1 MKRNSYIFISL
12 LLSVVLFT
20 SCITEDEYDNSPEG
34 NFEALWQTI
43 DRQYCFLDYKK
54 QEYGLDWN
62 EIYRQY
68 KQRISKGMNN
78 EQLFEVL
85 ADMLNELR
93 DGHVNLSSKLEY
105 SQYREWFDSY
115 PANFS
120 DSIQRVYLG
129 KDYAQSSGRVIGMM
143 SMMDAERA
151 VPGWEFGIEIAPDA
165 RRRGYAR
172 EALQAVMQTYFEKTN
187 AEMFTGGHYA
197 YNLASGKL
205 LKAVGFQYEG
215 VEHKAMRHA
224 TRGATDLVC
233 YYIEK
238 G

>member
-1 MKRNSYIFISL
+1 MTVRFHLFPFRTQQLSSLVPKIVSWKRLVKIGSRRLEYAALRVLRAVFLYPRKESDKMELLKIETQRL
-12 LLSVVLFT
+12 LLRQFA
-20 SCITEDEYDNSPEG
+20 IGDAEDVFAILSDEQTTLDCGGYHAFKEMDEEYERLMQK
-34 NFEALWQTI
+34 FAAQT
-43 DRQYCFLDYKK
+43 R
-54 QEYGLDWN
+54 
-62 EIYRQY
+62 
-68 KQRISKGMNN
+68 
-78 EQLFEVL
+78 
-85 ADMLNELR
+85 
-93 DGHVNLSSKLEY
+93 Y
-105 SQYREWFDSY
+105 SIVCRET
-115 PANFS
+115 
-120 DSIQRVYLG
+120 
-129 KDYAQSSGRVIGMM
+129 GRVIGMM

-172 EALQAVMQTYFEKTN
+172 EALQAVVQTYFEKTD

-197 YNLASGKL
+197 YNLASGQL
-205 LKAVGFQYEG
+205 MKAVGFQYEG

>member
-1 MKRNSYIFISL
+1 MELLKIETPRL
-12 LLSVVLFT
+12 LLRQFT
-20 SCITEDEYDNSPEG
+20 IGDAEDVFAILSDEQTTLDCGGYHAFEEMDEEYERLMQK
-34 NFEALWQTI
+34 FAAQT
-43 DRQYCFLDYKK
+43 R
-54 QEYGLDWN
+54 
-62 EIYRQY
+62 
-68 KQRISKGMNN
+68 
-78 EQLFEVL
+78 
-85 ADMLNELR
+85 
-93 DGHVNLSSKLEY
+93 Y
-105 SQYREWFDSY
+105 SIVCRET
-115 PANFS
+115 
-120 DSIQRVYLG
+120 
-129 KDYAQSSGRVIGMM
+129 GRVIGMM

-151 VPGWEFGIEIAPDA
+151 VPGWEFGLGSLRGGGAAGLRMQRRTVA